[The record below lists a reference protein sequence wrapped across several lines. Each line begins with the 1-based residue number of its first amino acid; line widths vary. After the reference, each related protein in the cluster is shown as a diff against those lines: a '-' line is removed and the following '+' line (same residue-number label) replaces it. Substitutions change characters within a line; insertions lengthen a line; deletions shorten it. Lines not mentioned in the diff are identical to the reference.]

1 MVQKFIVRGQGVSR
15 EKIQRAK
22 ELRHNMT
29 EAEKA
34 LWQHLRA
41 NRLDGWHFR
50 RQQIIFGYIVD
61 FYCHALSLIVEVDGE
76 IHEKQIEEDRQRDE
90 ALTMRGFRVIRFKN
104 KDVLERLTFVHDEI
118 RKTCRALEKTPE
130 LT

>member
-1 MVQKFIVRGQGVSR
+1 M
-15 EKIQRAK
+15 
-22 ELRHNMT
+22 
-29 EAEKA
+29 
-34 LWQHLRA
+34 
-41 NRLDGWHFR
+41 DGLHFR
-50 RQQIIFGYIVD
+50 RQQIIDGYIVD

-104 KDVLERLTFVHDEI
+104 KDVLERLTFVLTEI
-118 RKTCRALEKTPE
+118 RKTCRALEKSPE

>member
-104 KDVLERLTFVHDEI
+104 KDVLERLTFVLDEI
-118 RKTCRALEKTPE
+118 RKTCRALEKSPE

>member
-1 MVQKFIVRGQGVSR
+1 MVQKFIVRGQRVTAD
-15 EKIQRAK
+15 KMARAK
-22 ELRHNMT
+22 ELRRNMT
-29 EAEKA
+29 EAENI
-34 LWQHLRA
+34 LWQTLRR
-41 NRLDGWHFR
+41 NQVDGLHFR
-50 RQQIIFGYIVD
+50 RQQIIDGYIVD

-104 KDVLERLTFVHDEI
+104 KDVLERLTFVLDEI
-118 RKTCRALEKTPE
+118 RKTCRALEKSPE

>member
-118 RKTCRALEKTPE
+118 RKTCRALEKSPE

>member
-104 KDVLERLTFVHDEI
+104 KDVLERLTFV
-118 RKTCRALEKTPE
+118 
-130 LT
+130 